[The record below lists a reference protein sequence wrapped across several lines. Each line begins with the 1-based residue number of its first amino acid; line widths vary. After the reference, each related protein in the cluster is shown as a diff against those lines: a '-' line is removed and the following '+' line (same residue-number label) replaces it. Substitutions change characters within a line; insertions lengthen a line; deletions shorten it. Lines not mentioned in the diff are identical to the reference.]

1 MTFIENEI
9 NVKNIRFIC
18 SYLFNQTDPRI
29 ILKHLFIC
37 FSDTF
42 NSSED
47 LVDTTLNSSQTE
59 SINVKKADSSSKNI
73 TQTQAT
79 AVLGKKNILK
89 VREPRFALDTTSIP

>member
-1 MTFIENEI
+1 MFLFILI
-9 NVKNIRFIC
+9 KLILKFK
-18 SYLFNQTDPRI
+18 
-29 ILKHLFIC
+29 LKHLFIY

-59 SINVKKADSSSKNI
+59 STNDKKADSSSKNI

-79 AVLGKKNILK
+79 AVLGKKYILK
-89 VREPRFALDTTSIP
+89 GPGVAPDTTSIL

>member
-1 MTFIENEI
+1 M
-9 NVKNIRFIC
+9 
-18 SYLFNQTDPRI
+18 
-29 ILKHLFIC
+29 FIC
-37 FSDTF
+37 FSDTI

-59 SINVKKADSSSKNI
+59 STNVKKADSSYKNI

-89 VREPRFALDTTSIP
+89 WPGVATDTFNNSVILKLCYEQV